1 MNPHTNMTHYII
13 HQFFQLNLKWWDIQ
27 IAAISTSL
35 FTFFGKGVLL
45 FIDPEIANG
54 TLAILT
60 AGIPLLLGAWT
71 LTVAVKRGNKELT
84 KLEREQ
90 EQDEEEHLFK
100 MMKEFED
107 RGLIDKTLPNEEKIA
122 RTKNLSKLLRQ

>member
-1 MNPHTNMTHYII
+1 MTHYII

-35 FTFFGKGVLL
+35 LTFFGKGIIL
-45 FIDPEIANG
+45 FIDPEIARG
-54 TLAILT
+54 VLTFLT
-60 AGIPLLLGAWT
+60 AGMPLLLGAWT
-71 LTVAVKRGNKELT
+71 FNVAVRRGKKDL
-84 KLEREQ
+84 KKMEREQ

-107 RGLIDKTLPNEEKIA
+107 RMLIDPNLPVEEKIA